1 MSTPRHA
8 LKIFLS
14 NKFCYAQIVSMDGR
28 VVASS
33 RNSRQSRLSSDSPS
47 SSSAPTRAATSTSDK
62 VAAADVGSEVARR
75 ALELGVDVVRWDR
88 GRQRY
93 HGKVAALITAMQAD
107 GVVLR

>member
-47 SSSAPTRAATSTSDK
+47 SSSTRAATSTSDK